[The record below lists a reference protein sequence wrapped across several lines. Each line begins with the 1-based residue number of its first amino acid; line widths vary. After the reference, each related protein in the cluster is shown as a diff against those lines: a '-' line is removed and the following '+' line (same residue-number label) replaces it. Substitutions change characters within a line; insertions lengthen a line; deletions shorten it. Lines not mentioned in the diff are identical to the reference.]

1 MDIEEKKDK
10 TDPNTKPHAKPNI
23 KPLKC
28 ISKKNLEEMGCL
40 NGSENS
46 GL

>member
-1 MDIEEKKDK
+1 MDIEEKTDK
-10 TDPNTKPHAKPNI
+10 TDPNTKPNI

-28 ISKKNLEEMGCL
+28 VSKKNLEEMGCL
-40 NGSENS
+40 NGSENF